1 MKANIPSPKSLSK
14 EHHLLFWVI
23 LYLFYLFQHIFF
35 NEVEKETGSHTVSER
50 ALIVLIYQFSIIATS
65 YFICFRI
72 IPFFIEG
79 KKIGRGIGE
88 FIIGIYV
95 IAVLQ
100 RTLVI
105 YVLEPLLGS
114 DKGGQ
119 EEMIQILGQINIL
132 LQHYVMGALSG
143 SFPFVIFYLLIE
155 RQQMVR
161 RQAGIEKEKVV
172 AELSALKSQLNPH
185 FLFNTLNSIY
195 SLAVQQSSQTAPT
208 VDKLSQILDYLLYRC
223 NDTYVP
229 IDREIQVLDNYLDL
243 QKTRFGN
250 RLVIERSYTTDAS
263 YAIAPLLLLSIVE
276 NMFKHGVEKT
286 TGMVYLHIKI
296 HVVSG
301 ELSLIAKNPINF
313 AEPVEEGI
321 GLKNLRKQLY
331 LLYPAK
337 HQLEIRQTSDTFIVQ
352 LQLRLT

>member
-1 MKANIPSPKSLSK
+1 MPSPKSLPW
-14 EHHLLFWVI
+14 ERHFLFWVI
-23 LYLFYLFQHIFF
+23 LYLFYFFQNIFF
-35 NEVEKETGSHTVSER
+35 NEGETGSDSYTVSER
-50 ALIVLIYQFSIIATS
+50 ALIVFIYQFSIISTS

-72 IPFFIEG
+72 IPFFADG
-79 KKIGRGIGE
+79 KKIGRGVLE

-100 RTLVI
+100 RILVI

-114 DKGGQ
+114 NNDGQ
-119 EEMIQILGQINIL
+119 EKVIQILSQIKIL
-132 LQHYVMGALSG
+132 LHHYVMGALSG

-155 RQQMVR
+155 RQHMIR

-195 SLAVQQSSQTAPT
+195 SLALQQSRQAAPA

-229 IDREIQVLDNYLDL
+229 IDREIHVLDNYLDL

-250 RLVIERSYTTDAS
+250 RLVIDNKYTTDAS
-263 YAIAPLLLLSIVE
+263 YTIAPLLLLSIVE

-286 TGMVYLHIKI
+286 TGIAYLHIKTQI
-296 HVVSG
+296 VSG
-301 ELSLIAKNPINF
+301 ELNFTAKNPF
-313 AEPVEEGI
+313 DSAKPVVEGI
-321 GLKNLRKQLY
+321 GLKNLRKQLE
-331 LLYPAK
+331 LLYPQK
-337 HQLEIRQTSDTFIVQ
+337 HLLKIRQTDDTFVVQ
-352 LQLRLT
+352 LQLKLL